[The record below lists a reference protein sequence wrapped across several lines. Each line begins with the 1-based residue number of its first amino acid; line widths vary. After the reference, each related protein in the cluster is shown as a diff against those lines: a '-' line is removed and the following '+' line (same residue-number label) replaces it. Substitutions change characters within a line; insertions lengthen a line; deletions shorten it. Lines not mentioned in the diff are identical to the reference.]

1 MGAITQPMRKYAK
14 LVQTYYDRQ
23 SPGNYESATDV
34 WDTQLSAE
42 DKRIYMGLAAWQMRE
57 LEKL

>member
-1 MGAITQPMRKYAK
+1 MRKYAK
-14 LVQTYYDRQ
+14 LVQTYYDRP
-23 SPGNYESATDV
+23 SPGNYEIATDV

-42 DKRIYMGLAAWQMRE
+42 DKRIYMGLSSWQMRE